1 VVRDEFCRRKIT
13 LGEAMKRMF
22 LGMVGL
28 LFLAPLAPAQ
38 TVSPVI
44 LEYTDK
50 ADGRFQVYNDAD
62 IPLTVVVEPHSFTV
76 DSTGK
81 AIFRKLDPGLKVQL
95 SATSFR
101 VAPKQTYY
109 VFYKATTETY
119 PNWFCIY
126 STISGPVTATGL
138 KLAIELPHTVYLL
151 GKKSLDQSQVSWNR
165 AEISKQGGKRLVT
178 AEVENH
184 GTEFSRIQEVEVTS
198 AEGKQSF
205 SGFPLF
211 PGQRRAL
218 ELDWDQPG
226 EPQHIV
232 LKFPRFKLES
242 NLKDSSATQ

>member
-1 VVRDEFCRRKIT
+1 
-13 LGEAMKRMF
+13 MF
-22 LGMVGL
+22 LSVVCL
-28 LFLAPLAPAQ
+28 LFLAPLAAAQ

-44 LEYTDK
+44 VEYAEK

-62 IPLTVVVEPHSFTV
+62 IPITVVVEPHSFTV

-81 AIFRKLDPGLKVQL
+81 AVFRKLDPGLHVEL
-95 SATSFR
+95 SSTSFR
-101 VAPKQTYY
+101 LGPKQTYY

-126 STISGPVTATGL
+126 STVSGPVTATAL

-151 GKKSLDQSQVSWNR
+151 GRKSLEQSQVSWNR
-165 AEISKQGGKRLVT
+165 AEISAEGGKRLVT

-184 GTEFSRIQEVEVTS
+184 GAELARVQEVEVTS
-198 AEGKQSF
+198 TGGKQTF

-211 PGQRRAL
+211 PGQRRAI

-226 EPQHIV
+226 VPQRIV

-242 NLKDSSATQ
+242 GLKEATVVK

>member
-1 VVRDEFCRRKIT
+1 
-13 LGEAMKRMF
+13 MF
-22 LGMVGL
+22 LPVVCL
-28 LFLAPLAPAQ
+28 LFFLAPLAAAQ

-44 LEYTDK
+44 VEYAEK

-62 IPLTVVVEPHSFTV
+62 IPITVVVEPHSFTV

-81 AIFRKLDPGLKVQL
+81 AVFRKLDPGLHVEL
-95 SATSFR
+95 SSTSFR
-101 VAPKQTYY
+101 LGPKQTYY

-126 STISGPVTATGL
+126 STISGPVTANGL

-151 GKKSLDQSQVSWNR
+151 GRKSLEQSQVSWNR
-165 AEISKQGGKRLVT
+165 AEISAEGGKRLVT

-184 GTEFSRIQEVEVTS
+184 GAELARVQEVEVTS
-198 AEGKQSF
+198 TGGKQTF

-211 PGQRRAL
+211 PGQRRAI

-226 EPQHIV
+226 VPQRIV

-242 NLKDSSATQ
+242 GLKEATVVK

>member
-1 VVRDEFCRRKIT
+1 
-13 LGEAMKRMF
+13 MKRMF
-22 LGMVGL
+22 LAIAGCL
-28 LFLAPLAPAQ
+28 LFFAPLAPAQ

-44 LEYTDK
+44 VEYADK

-62 IPLTVVVEPHSFTV
+62 VPLTVVLEAHSFTV

-81 AIFRKLDPGLKVQL
+81 AVFRKLDSGLHVQL

-101 VAPKQTYY
+101 LAPKQTYY

-126 STISGPVTATGL
+126 STISGGVTTTGL
-138 KLAIELPHTVYLL
+138 KLAIQLPHTVYLL
-151 GKKSLDQSQVSWNR
+151 GHKSLDQSQLSWNR
-165 AEISKQGGKRLVT
+165 AEIAREGGKRLVT

-184 GTEFSRIQEVEVTS
+184 GTEFSRIEEVEVTS
-198 AEGKQSF
+198 KAGKQTF
-205 SGFPLF
+205 AGFPLF
-211 PGQRRAL
+211 PGQRRAI

-226 EPQHIV
+226 EPQRIV

-242 NLKDSSATQ
+242 SLKDSSITQ